1 MQQIPALEINVRE
14 GKQRQGC
21 GEEETVL
28 PLWPQREGP
37 VGSELS
43 RSDDKDADGR
53 DCFLSHTLSCEGSL

>member
-1 MQQIPALEINVRE
+1 MSSGRV
-14 GKQRQGC
+14 

-43 RSDDKDADGR
+43 RRDDNDADGR
-53 DCFLSHTLSCEGSL
+53 DCFLSHTLSCERLKSLTSKL